1 MGTVGSVFG
10 GIGIIIFMLAVV
22 YLCIE
27 VAWGSFSV
35 SVFNTKEVGKT
46 SSTNLAQDITSNF
59 ANSKDKTKVTT
70 NVLSGITKFPIITG
84 YSKGKLFGVFSLSE
98 EGKD

>member
-1 MGTVGSVFG
+1 MGAVGSVFG

-46 SSTNLAQDITSNF
+46 GSTSLAQDVINNLG
-59 ANSKDKTKVTT
+59 ANDDKTKITT

-84 YSKGKLFGVFSLSE
+84 YSKSKISGVFSLSE